1 MNQIKT
7 AMVGTPCQ
15 ILAATKINKYSEI
28 TGGSPI
34 DIKVGLFCMEN
45 FSYTYLEKFLNQNNI
60 EMYEIKEFRID
71 KGKFLVNLI
80 NGNEFSIPIA
90 ETNVFTRKNCQ
101 ICTDYTSDLSDISVG
116 SVGSPDGYS
125 TVIVRTEKGKKI
137 INELKENK
145 LIKCEEL
152 SEKGLKL
159 LKSIAN
165 KKIRTNQKNIE
176 SRERVAR
183 QVLSQRHVSEKTLHN
198 QSKNCQFSNL
208 EADVISVGG
217 CVLCGACEYVCKS
230 NIIQINDRKPQAYGE
245 CEEDCH
251 GCYYACPRTYVST
264 DLLPEDIDSK
274 PFGEYLDILAVKS
287 NSINGQDGGVVSG
300 ILMYLLDKEI
310 VDEVFLVGQ
319 DENNPW
325 KPKSFVSNK
334 VWDVIAAAGTKY
346 STVPIGFKAL
356 TEKTEKSK
364 EKL

>member
-1 MNQIKT
+1 MDQIKT

-15 ILAATKINKYSEI
+15 IMAATKINKYSDI

-34 DIKVGLFCMEN
+34 DIKIGLFCMEN
-45 FSYTYLEKFLNQNNI
+45 FSYTYLEKFLKQNNI

-80 NGNEFSIPIA
+80 DGNQFSIPIS
-90 ETNVFTRKNCQ
+90 ETNIFTRKNCH

-116 SVGSPDGYS
+116 SVGSKDGYS
-125 TVIVRTEKGKKI
+125 TVIVRTKKGQKI
-137 INELKENK
+137 INELKEK
-145 LIKCEEL
+145 DLIICEDL
-152 SEKGLKL
+152 SDKGINL
-159 LKSIAN
+159 LKTIAN
-165 KKIRTNQKNIE
+165 NKITKNQKNIQ

-183 QVLSQRHVSEKTLHN
+183 QVLSQRHVTEETLHT
-198 QSKNCQFSNL
+198 QSCNCQFSNL

-245 CEEDCH
+245 CDDDCH
-251 GCYYACPRTYVST
+251 ACYYACPRTYVST
-264 DLLPEDIDSK
+264 EILPEDIDSK
-274 PFGEYLDILAVKS
+274 PFGEYIEIMEVKS

-300 ILMYLLDKEI
+300 ILMYLLEKNI

-319 DENNPW
+319 DENVPW

-356 TEKTEKSK
+356 SNKSK
-364 EKL
+364 